1 MGKGQLAR
9 KAVSV
14 LTAFT
19 LALPLLGQGVV
30 AYAEEGATA
39 SEVSANG
46 VDGTTAIT
54 GDAASEDAADAQA
67 GAESAGQPR
76 PVVIDDSASEDAA
89 ESTPEESSDSSDS
102 QVAPSNDSVPVPG
115 ADAPES
121 PTTANTHIDASVEDF
136 ASEEELDEAYSKLMM
151 RSARDYSYATF
162 ADVLVYADQY
172 VGLPYVWGGKDLY
185 RDGGFDCSGF
195 VNWVYNHVCGLNI
208 NSDYT
213 SASSLYYN
221 YCTPV
226 SEKDARPGDIVFWKG
241 TYSSINYISHVGIY
255 CGNGVAIDAGDPIGY
270 DKVTDIK
277 NMNGKTAERVYG
289 RLVTLSNTSIRL
301 DSSIVKARVS
311 DRVYTG
317 SEQKPKP
324 TVVAAGSV
332 LKEGADYT
340 LSYSNNVKVGTASV
354 TIRGKGN
361 YSGSVT
367 KTFKIYKDTFK
378 AGTYMAT
385 SALKSNLV
393 MDVVDGSTSAG
404 AGIQLYSSNGTDAQ
418 RYNIQKTSD
427 GYYTIQNV
435 KSDLYLTLYTT
446 WADLRSGQ
454 KVTQRSYT
462 GGVSQKWCLEQN
474 SDGTYTVVSAMD
486 SSMALDVTDG
496 KARNGALIQAWDSN
510 GTAAQHWK
518 FSAAKTARQRLDAL
532 AASSKGTVAAGTY
545 EVRSAVRSS
554 AVFDAANGYTS
565 NGTAVQVYAS
575 NGTDAQRWK
584 VEVGSDGYLTIKN
597 AKSGLALDV
606 TDGEAYSGAKLQLWQ
621 PNGTRAQKWVAVADG
636 KGVKLVSA
644 LDEGLVVD
652 LPSGSAKNGN
662 QLQLYS
668 ANGTAAQRWTFD
680 SVTKSGS
687 AKTVSY
693 SYSLSYIASL
703 NQVPTST
710 LDPKSVSTSSN
721 EYYQFMDCR
730 GYTGQVSA
738 SQMNKIID
746 NTEKGRKGVFHGQ
759 GQAIIDAAKAA
770 NINEMYLMAHMMI
783 ETGWGTSAQA
793 SGKYFGKGNVT
804 ITESGKTY
812 TKSCPVGTYYNF
824 IGWGAYDSNPNAAYD
839 YARYYGW
846 NSVDAA
852 LKGAAEK
859 LAKFYLYNGQETVYE
874 MRWNPD
880 AASLGKQHQYCTS
893 TNWAESIGI
902 TIGYNYKLIGVTPKV
917 SFLAPKYL

>member
-1 MGKGQLAR
+1 MGKWQFTK

-19 LALPLLGQGVV
+19 LALPLFGQGLV
-30 AYAEEGATA
+30 AYADENGTENAGGSA
-39 SEVSANG
+39 SASREVAKDQREV
-46 VDGTTAIT
+46 VDSDSQAK
-54 GDAASEDAADAQA
+54 SAADTESQSESGTVDEAA
-67 GAESAGQPR
+67 PAKGAESTAGSTSE
-76 PVVIDDSASEDAA
+76 SAEA
-89 ESTPEESSDSSDS
+89 PSSDS
-102 QVAPSNDSVPVPG
+102 APVPG
-115 ADAPES
+115 ADAPQS
-121 PTTANTHIDASVEDF
+121 PTNAETHIEASVEDF

-151 RSARDYSYATF
+151 RSARDYSSATF

-195 VNWVYNHVCGLNI
+195 VNWVYNHVCGMNI

-213 SASSLYYN
+213 NAASLYEK
-221 YCTPV
+221 YCSRV

-241 TYSSINYISHVGIY
+241 TYGNLDYISHVGIY

-270 DKVTDIK
+270 DRVTDIK

-289 RLVTLSNTSIRL
+289 RLVSLSDTSIRL
-301 DSSIVKARVS
+301 DSAIVKARVS
-311 DRVYTG
+311 DRAYTG
-317 SEQKPKP
+317 SAQEPKP

-332 LKEGADYT
+332 LKEGTDYT
-340 LSYSNNVKVGTASV
+340 LSYSNNVNVGTASV
-354 TIRGKGN
+354 TIKGKGN
-361 YSGSVT
+361 YRGSVT
-367 KTFKIYKDTFK
+367 KNFKIYKDTFK
-378 AGTYMAT
+378 AGTYLAS
-385 SALKSNLV
+385 SALRSNFV
-393 MDVVDGSTSAG
+393 MDVADGSTGAG

-418 RYNIQKTSD
+418 RFKIQKTSD
-427 GYYTIQNV
+427 GYYTIQNS

-446 WADLRSGQ
+446 WADLKNGQ
-454 KVTQRSYT
+454 QVTQRSYT
-462 GGVSQKWCLEQN
+462 GGMSQKWCMEQN

-486 SSMALDVTDG
+486 SSMAIDVANG
-496 KARNGALIQAWDSN
+496 KAFNCAVVQVWESN
-510 GTAAQHWK
+510 GTAAQRWS
-518 FSAAKTARQRLDAL
+518 FSSAKTARQRLDAL

-554 AVFDAANGYTS
+554 AVFDAAGGGTS
-565 NGTAVQVYAS
+565 NGTAVQSYAS
-575 NGTDAQRWK
+575 NGTDAQRWT
-584 VEVGSDGYLTIKN
+584 VEVGSDGYLTIKS

-606 TDGEAYSGAKLQLWQ
+606 TDGKAYSGARLQLWQ
-621 PNGTRAQKWVAVADG
+621 ANGTRAQKWVAVRDG
-636 KGVKLVSA
+636 NGVKLVSA
-644 LDEGLVVD
+644 LDEDLVVD
-652 LPSGSAKNGN
+652 LPSASARNGN
-662 QLQLYS
+662 VLQLYS

-680 SVTKSGS
+680 AVAKGGA

-693 SYSLSYIASL
+693 PYSLSYIANL
-703 NQVPTST
+703 NQVSANT
-710 LDPKSVSTSSN
+710 LDPKAVSTSSN
-721 EYYQFMDCR
+721 AYYQFMDCR

-738 SQMNKIID
+738 SQMNRIID
-746 NTEKGRKGVFHGQ
+746 NTEKGRKGVFHGR

-793 SGKYFGKGNVT
+793 NGKYFAKGNAT
-804 ITESGKTY
+804 IKSDGKTY
-812 TKSCPVGTYYNF
+812 TKNCPAGTYYNF
-824 IGWGAYDSNPNAAYD
+824 IGWGAYDSNPNTAYD

-880 AASLGKQHQYCTS
+880 AASLGKTHQYCTS

-902 TIGYNYKLIGVTPKV
+902 TIGYNYRLIGVTPKV
-917 SFLAPKYL
+917 SFVVPKYL

>member
-1 MGKGQLAR
+1 MGKWQFTK

-19 LALPLLGQGVV
+19 LALPLFGQGLV
-30 AYAEEGATA
+30 AYADENGTENAGGSA
-39 SEVSANG
+39 SASREVAKDQREV
-46 VDGTTAIT
+46 VDSDSQAK
-54 GDAASEDAADAQA
+54 SAADTESQSESGTVDEAA
-67 GAESAGQPR
+67 PAKGAESTAGSTSE
-76 PVVIDDSASEDAA
+76 SAEA
-89 ESTPEESSDSSDS
+89 PSSDS
-102 QVAPSNDSVPVPG
+102 APVPG
-115 ADAPES
+115 ADAPQS
-121 PTTANTHIDASVEDF
+121 PTNAETHIEASVEDF

-151 RSARDYSYATF
+151 RSARDYSSATF

-195 VNWVYNHVCGLNI
+195 VNWVYNHVCGMNI

-213 SASSLYYN
+213 NAASLYEK
-221 YCTPV
+221 YCSRV

-241 TYSSINYISHVGIY
+241 TYGNLDYISHVGIY

-270 DKVTDIK
+270 DRVTDIK

-289 RLVTLSNTSIRL
+289 RLVSLSDTSIRL
-301 DSSIVKARVS
+301 DSAIVKARVS
-311 DRVYTG
+311 DRAYTG
-317 SEQKPKP
+317 SAQEPKP

-332 LKEGADYT
+332 LKEGTDYT
-340 LSYSNNVKVGTASV
+340 LSYSNNVNVGTASV
-354 TIRGKGN
+354 TIKGKGN
-361 YSGSVT
+361 YRGSVT
-367 KTFKIYKDTFK
+367 KNFKIYKDTFK
-378 AGTYMAT
+378 AGTYLAS
-385 SALKSNLV
+385 SALRSNFV
-393 MDVVDGSTSAG
+393 MDVADGSTGAG

-418 RYNIQKTSD
+418 RFKIQKTSD
-427 GYYTIQNV
+427 GYYTIQNS

-446 WADLRSGQ
+446 WADLKNGQ
-454 KVTQRSYT
+454 QVTQRSYT
-462 GGVSQKWCLEQN
+462 GGMSQKWCMEQN

-486 SSMALDVTDG
+486 SSMAIDVANG
-496 KARNGALIQAWDSN
+496 KAFNCAVVQVWESN
-510 GTAAQHWK
+510 GTAAQRWS
-518 FSAAKTARQRLDAL
+518 FSSAKTARQRLDAL

-554 AVFDAANGYTS
+554 AVFDAANGGTS
-565 NGTAVQVYAS
+565 NGTAVQVYGS
-575 NGTDAQRWK
+575 NGTDAQRWT
-584 VEVGSDGYLTIKN
+584 VEVGSDGYLTIKS

-606 TDGEAYSGAKLQLWQ
+606 TDGKAYSGARLQLWQ
-621 PNGTRAQKWVAVADG
+621 ANGTRAQKWVAVRDG
-636 KGVKLVSA
+636 NGVKLVSA
-644 LDEGLVVD
+644 LDEDLVVD
-652 LPSGSAKNGN
+652 LPSASARNGN
-662 QLQLYS
+662 VLQLYS

-680 SVTKSGS
+680 AVAKGGA

-693 SYSLSYIASL
+693 PYSLSYIANL
-703 NQVPTST
+703 NQVSANT
-710 LDPKSVSTSSN
+710 LDPKAVSTSSN
-721 EYYQFMDCR
+721 AYYQFMDCR

-738 SQMNKIID
+738 SQMNRIID
-746 NTEKGRKGVFHGQ
+746 NTEKGRKGVFHGR

-793 SGKYFGKGNVT
+793 NGKYFAKGNAT
-804 ITESGKTY
+804 IKSDGKTY
-812 TKSCPVGTYYNF
+812 TKNCPAGTYYNF
-824 IGWGAYDSNPNAAYD
+824 IGWGAYDSNPNTAYD

-880 AASLGKQHQYCTS
+880 AASLGKTHQYCTS

-902 TIGYNYKLIGVTPKV
+902 TIGYNYRLIGVTPKV
-917 SFLAPKYL
+917 SFVVPKYL

>member
-1 MGKGQLAR
+1 
-9 KAVSV
+9 
-14 LTAFT
+14 
-19 LALPLLGQGVV
+19 
-30 AYAEEGATA
+30 
-39 SEVSANG
+39 
-46 VDGTTAIT
+46 
-54 GDAASEDAADAQA
+54 
-67 GAESAGQPR
+67 
-76 PVVIDDSASEDAA
+76 
-89 ESTPEESSDSSDS
+89 
-102 QVAPSNDSVPVPG
+102 
-115 ADAPES
+115 
-121 PTTANTHIDASVEDF
+121 
-136 ASEEELDEAYSKLMM
+136 MM
-151 RSARDYSYATF
+151 RSARDYSSATF

-195 VNWVYNHVCGLNI
+195 VNWVYNHVCGMNI

-213 SASSLYYN
+213 SAASLYNN
-221 YCTPV
+221 YCTRI

-241 TYSSINYISHVGIY
+241 TYGNLDYISHVGIY

-270 DKVTDIK
+270 DRVTDIK

-289 RLVTLSNTSIRL
+289 RLVSLSDTSIRL
-301 DSSIVKARVS
+301 DSAIVKARVS
-311 DRVYTG
+311 DRAYTG
-317 SEQKPKP
+317 SAQQPKP

-332 LKEGADYT
+332 LKEGTDYT
-340 LSYSNNVKVGTASV
+340 LSYSNNVNIGTASV
-354 TIRGKGN
+354 TIKGKGN
-361 YSGSVT
+361 YRGSVT
-367 KTFKIYKDTFK
+367 KNFKIYKDTFK
-378 AGTYMAT
+378 AGTYMAS
-385 SALKSNLV
+385 SALKKNFV
-393 MDVVDGSTSAG
+393 MDVADGSTGAG
-404 AGIQLYSSNGTDAQ
+404 AAIQLYGSNGTDAQ
-418 RYNIQKTSD
+418 RFKIQKTSD
-427 GYYTIQNV
+427 GYYTIQNS

-446 WADLRSGQ
+446 WADLKNGQ
-454 KVTQRSYT
+454 QVTQRSYT
-462 GGVSQKWCLEQN
+462 GGMSQKWCMEQN
-474 SDGTYTVVSAMD
+474 NDGTYTVVSAMD
-486 SSMALDVTDG
+486 SCMALDVANG
-496 KARNGALIQAWDSN
+496 KAFNCAIVQVWETN
-510 GTAAQHWK
+510 GTAAQRWS
-518 FSAAKTARQRLDAL
+518 FSSAKTVRQRLDAL

-565 NGTAVQVYAS
+565 NGTAVQVYGS
-575 NGTDAQRWK
+575 NGTDAQRWT

-606 TDGEAYSGAKLQLWQ
+606 TDGKAHSGAKLQLWQ

-652 LPSGSAKNGN
+652 LPGGSAKNGN
-662 QLQLYS
+662 VLQLYS

-721 EYYQFMDCR
+721 AYYQFMDCR

-917 SFLAPKYL
+917 SFLVPKYL

>member
-1 MGKGQLAR
+1 MGKWQFTK

-19 LALPLLGQGVV
+19 LALPLFGQGLV
-30 AYAEEGATA
+30 AYADENGTENAGGSA
-39 SEVSANG
+39 SASREVAKDQREV
-46 VDGTTAIT
+46 VDSDSQAK
-54 GDAASEDAADAQA
+54 SAADTESQSESGTVDEAA
-67 GAESAGQPR
+67 PAKGAESTAGSTSE
-76 PVVIDDSASEDAA
+76 SAEA
-89 ESTPEESSDSSDS
+89 PSSDS
-102 QVAPSNDSVPVPG
+102 APVPG
-115 ADAPES
+115 ADAPQS
-121 PTTANTHIDASVEDF
+121 PTNAETHIEASVEDF

-151 RSARDYSYATF
+151 RSARDYSSATF

-195 VNWVYNHVCGLNI
+195 VNWVYNHVCGMNI

-213 SASSLYYN
+213 NAASLYEK
-221 YCTPV
+221 YCSRV

-241 TYSSINYISHVGIY
+241 TYGNLDYISHVGIY

-270 DKVTDIK
+270 DRVTDIK

-289 RLVTLSNTSIRL
+289 RLVSLSDTSIRL
-301 DSSIVKARVS
+301 DSAIVKARVS
-311 DRVYTG
+311 DRAYTG
-317 SEQKPKP
+317 SAQEPKP

-332 LKEGADYT
+332 LKEGTDYT
-340 LSYSNNVKVGTASV
+340 LSYSNNVNVGTASV
-354 TIRGKGN
+354 TIKGKGN
-361 YSGSVT
+361 YRGSVT
-367 KTFKIYKDTFK
+367 KNFKIYKDTFK
-378 AGTYMAT
+378 AGTYMAS
-385 SALKSNLV
+385 SALRSNFV
-393 MDVVDGSTSAG
+393 MDVADGSTGAG

-418 RYNIQKTSD
+418 RFKIQKTSD
-427 GYYTIQNV
+427 GYYTIQNS

-446 WADLRSGQ
+446 WADLKNGQ
-454 KVTQRSYT
+454 QVTQRSYT
-462 GGVSQKWCLEQN
+462 GGMSQKWCMEQN

-486 SSMALDVTDG
+486 SSMAIDVANG
-496 KARNGALIQAWDSN
+496 KAFNCAVVQVWESN
-510 GTAAQHWK
+510 GTAAQRWS
-518 FSAAKTARQRLDAL
+518 FSSAKTARQRLDAL

-554 AVFDAANGYTS
+554 AVFDAAGGGTS
-565 NGTAVQVYAS
+565 NGTAVQSYAS
-575 NGTDAQRWK
+575 NGTDAQRWT
-584 VEVGSDGYLTIKN
+584 VEVGSDGYLTIKS

-606 TDGEAYSGAKLQLWQ
+606 TDGKAYSGARLQLWQ
-621 PNGTRAQKWVAVADG
+621 ANGTRAQKWVAVRDG
-636 KGVKLVSA
+636 NGVKLVSA
-644 LDEGLVVD
+644 LDEDLVVD
-652 LPSGSAKNGN
+652 LPSASARNGN
-662 QLQLYS
+662 VLQLYS

-680 SVTKSGS
+680 AVAKGGA

-693 SYSLSYIASL
+693 PYSLSYIANL
-703 NQVPTST
+703 NQVSANT
-710 LDPKSVSTSSN
+710 LDPKAVSTSSN
-721 EYYQFMDCR
+721 AYYQFMDCR

-738 SQMNKIID
+738 SQMNRIID
-746 NTEKGRKGVFHGQ
+746 NTEKGRKGVFHGR

-793 SGKYFGKGNVT
+793 NGKYFAKGNAT
-804 ITESGKTY
+804 IKSDGKTY
-812 TKSCPVGTYYNF
+812 TKNCPAGTYYNF
-824 IGWGAYDSNPNAAYD
+824 IGWGAYDSNPNTAYD

-880 AASLGKQHQYCTS
+880 AASLGKTHQYCTS

-902 TIGYNYKLIGVTPKV
+902 TIGYNYRLIGVTPKV
-917 SFLAPKYL
+917 SFVVPKYL

>member
-46 VDGTTAIT
+46 VDGTIAIT

-76 PVVIDDSASEDAA
+76 AVVIDDSASEDAA

-121 PTTANTHIDASVEDF
+121 PTTADTHIDASVEDF

-151 RSARDYSYATF
+151 RSARDYSSATF

-213 SASSLYYN
+213 SAASLYYDH
-221 YCTPV
+221 CTPI

-332 LKEGADYT
+332 LKEGTDYT

-496 KARNGALIQAWDSN
+496 KARNGALIQTWDSN

-545 EVRSAVRSS
+545 EVRSAVKSS

-575 NGTDAQRWK
+575 NGTDAQRWN

-662 QLQLYS
+662 QLQLYAS
-668 ANGTAAQRWTFD
+668 NGTAAQRWAFD

-703 NQVPTST
+703 NQVSTSI

-721 EYYQFMDCR
+721 AYYQFMDCR

-738 SQMNKIID
+738 SQMNNIID

-812 TKSCPVGTYYNF
+812 TKSCPAGTYYNF
-824 IGWGAYDSNPNAAYD
+824 IGWGAYDSNPNAAYY

-917 SFLAPKYL
+917 SFLVPKYL

>member
-1 MGKGQLAR
+1 MGKWQFTK

-19 LALPLLGQGVV
+19 LALPLFGQGLV
-30 AYAEEGATA
+30 AYADENSADNVGGSA
-39 SEVSANG
+39 SASHEAAKDQREV
-46 VDGTTAIT
+46 VDSDSQAK
-54 GDAASEDAADAQA
+54 SAADTESQSESGAADEAAPAKGSESTA
-67 GAESAGQPR
+67 GSTSESAEAP
-76 PVVIDDSASEDAA
+76 
-89 ESTPEESSDSSDS
+89 SSDS
-102 QVAPSNDSVPVPG
+102 APVPG
-115 ADAPES
+115 ADAPQS
-121 PTTANTHIDASVEDF
+121 PTNAETHIEASVEDF

-151 RSARDYSYATF
+151 RSARDYSSATF

-195 VNWVYNHVCGLNI
+195 VNWVYNHVCDMNI

-213 SASSLYYN
+213 SAASLYYN
-221 YCTPV
+221 YCTPI

-241 TYSSINYISHVGIY
+241 TYGSLGYISHVGIY

-270 DKVTDIK
+270 DRVTDIK

-289 RLVTLSNTSIRL
+289 RLVSLSDTSIRL
-301 DSSIVKARVS
+301 DSAIVKARVS
-311 DRVYTG
+311 DRAYTG
-317 SEQKPKP
+317 SAQEPKP
-324 TVVAAGSV
+324 TVVAASSV
-332 LKEGADYT
+332 LKEGTDYT
-340 LSYSNNVKVGTASV
+340 LSYSNNVNVGTASV
-354 TIRGKGN
+354 TIKGKGN
-361 YSGSVT
+361 YRGSVT
-367 KTFKIYKDTFK
+367 KNFKIYKDTFK
-378 AGTYMAT
+378 AGTYMAS
-385 SALKSNLV
+385 SALKKNFV
-393 MDVVDGSTSAG
+393 MDVADGSTGAG
-404 AGIQLYSSNGTDAQ
+404 AAIQLYGSNGTDAQ
-418 RYNIQKTSD
+418 RFKIQKTSD
-427 GYYTIQNV
+427 GYYTIQNS

-446 WADLRSGQ
+446 WADLKNGQ
-454 KVTQRSYT
+454 QVTQRSYT
-462 GGVSQKWCLEQN
+462 GGMSQKWCMEQN
-474 SDGTYTVVSAMD
+474 NDGTYTVVSAMD
-486 SSMALDVTDG
+486 SCMALDVANG
-496 KARNGALIQAWDSN
+496 KAFNCAIVQVWETN
-510 GTAAQHWK
+510 GTAAQRWS
-518 FSAAKTARQRLDAL
+518 FSSAKTARQRLDAL
-532 AASSKGTVAAGTY
+532 AASSKGAVAAGTY

-565 NGTAVQVYAS
+565 NGTAVQVYGS
-575 NGTDAQRWK
+575 NGTDAQRWT

-606 TDGEAYSGAKLQLWQ
+606 TDGKAYSGAKLQLWQ

-662 QLQLYS
+662 VLQLYS
-668 ANGTAAQRWTFD
+668 ANGTVAQRWTFD

-721 EYYQFMDCR
+721 AYYQFMDCR

>member
-1 MGKGQLAR
+1 MGKWQFTK

-19 LALPLLGQGVV
+19 LALPLFGQGLV
-30 AYAEEGATA
+30 AYADENSAENVGGSA
-39 SEVSANG
+39 SASQEVAKDQREV
-46 VDGTTAIT
+46 VDSDSQAK
-54 GDAASEDAADAQA
+54 SAADTESQSESGAA
-67 GAESAGQPR
+67 DEAAPAKGAESPAGSTSE
-76 PVVIDDSASEDAA
+76 SAEAL
-89 ESTPEESSDSSDS
+89 SSDS
-102 QVAPSNDSVPVPG
+102 APVPG
-115 ADAPES
+115 ADAPQS
-121 PTTANTHIDASVEDF
+121 PTNAETHIEASVEDF

-151 RSARDYSYATF
+151 RSARDYSSATF

-195 VNWVYNHVCGLNI
+195 VNWVYNHVCGMNI

-213 SASSLYYN
+213 SAASLYYN
-221 YCTPV
+221 YCTPI

-241 TYSSINYISHVGIY
+241 TYGNLDYISHVGIY

-270 DKVTDIK
+270 DRVTDIK

-289 RLVTLSNTSIRL
+289 RLVSLSDTSIRL
-301 DSSIVKARVS
+301 DSVIVKARVS
-311 DRVYTG
+311 DRAYTG
-317 SEQKPKP
+317 SAQEPKP

-332 LKEGADYT
+332 LKEGTDYT
-340 LSYSNNVKVGTASV
+340 LSYSNNVNVGTASV
-354 TIRGKGN
+354 TIKGKGN
-361 YSGSVT
+361 YRGSVT
-367 KTFKIYKDTFK
+367 KNFKIYKDTFK
-378 AGTYMAT
+378 AGTYMAS
-385 SALKSNLV
+385 SALKSNFV
-393 MDVVDGSTSAG
+393 MDVADGSTGAG

-418 RYNIQKTSD
+418 RFKIQKTGD
-427 GYYTIQNV
+427 GYYTIQNS

-446 WADLRSGQ
+446 WADLKNGQ
-454 KVTQRSYT
+454 QVTQRSYT
-462 GGVSQKWCLEQN
+462 GGMSQKWCMEQN
-474 SDGTYTVVSAMD
+474 NDGTYTVVSAMD
-486 SSMALDVTDG
+486 SCMALDVANG
-496 KARNGALIQAWDSN
+496 KAFNCAIVQVWETN
-510 GTAAQHWK
+510 GTAAQRWS
-518 FSAAKTARQRLDAL
+518 FSSAKTARQRLDAL
-532 AASSKGTVAAGTY
+532 AASSKGAVAAGTY

-606 TDGEAYSGAKLQLWQ
+606 TDGKAYSGAKLQLWQ

-693 SYSLSYIASL
+693 SYSLPYIASL
-703 NQVPTST
+703 NQVSTST

-721 EYYQFMDCR
+721 AYYQFMDCR

-804 ITESGKTY
+804 ITESSKTY
-812 TKSCPVGTYYNF
+812 TKSCPAGTYYNF

-917 SFLAPKYL
+917 SFLVPKYL

>member
-1 MGKGQLAR
+1 MRKGQLAR

-54 GDAASEDAADAQA
+54 GDAALEDAADAQA

-76 PVVIDDSASEDAA
+76 AVVIDDSASEDAA

-102 QVAPSNDSVPVPG
+102 QVALSNDSVPVPG

-121 PTTANTHIDASVEDF
+121 PTTADTHIDASVEDF

-151 RSARDYSYATF
+151 RSARDYSSATF

-213 SASSLYYN
+213 SASSLYYDH
-221 YCTPV
+221 CTPI
-226 SEKDARPGDIVFWKG
+226 SESDARPGDIVFWKG

-289 RLVTLSNTSIRL
+289 RLVTLSNTSIKL

-332 LKEGADYT
+332 LKEGTDYT

-361 YSGSVT
+361 YSESVT

-435 KSDLYLTLYTT
+435 KSDLYLTLYAT

-454 KVTQRSYT
+454 KVTQRGYT
-462 GGVSQKWCLEQN
+462 GGMSQKWCLEQN

-510 GTAAQHWK
+510 GTAAQHWR
-518 FSAAKTARQRLDAL
+518 FSSAKTARQRLDAL

-575 NGTDAQRWK
+575 NGTDAQRWN

-668 ANGTAAQRWTFD
+668 ANGTAAQRWAFD

-703 NQVPTST
+703 NQVSTST
-710 LDPKSVSTSSN
+710 LDPKAVSTSSN
-721 EYYQFMDCR
+721 AYYQFMDCR

-746 NTEKGRKGVFHGQ
+746 NTEKGRQGVFHGR

-812 TKSCPVGTYYNF
+812 TKNCPAGTYYNF

-846 NSVDAA
+846 SNVDAA

-917 SFLAPKYL
+917 SFLVPKYL

>member
-1 MGKGQLAR
+1 MGKWQFAK

-19 LALPLLGQGVV
+19 LALPLFGQGLV
-30 AYAEEGATA
+30 AYADENGAENAGGSA
-39 SEVSANG
+39 SASQEVAKDQREV
-46 VDGTTAIT
+46 VDSDSQAK
-54 GDAASEDAADAQA
+54 SAADTESQSESGAA
-67 GAESAGQPR
+67 DEAAPAKGAESTA
-76 PVVIDDSASEDAA
+76 DSTSESA
-89 ESTPEESSDSSDS
+89 EAPSSDS
-102 QVAPSNDSVPVPG
+102 APVPG
-115 ADAPES
+115 ADAPQS
-121 PTTANTHIDASVEDF
+121 PTNAETHIEASVEDF

-151 RSARDYSYATF
+151 RSARDYSSATF

-195 VNWVYNHVCGLNI
+195 VNWVYNHVCGMNI

-213 SASSLYYN
+213 SAASLYYN
-221 YCTPV
+221 YCTPI

-241 TYSSINYISHVGIY
+241 TYGSLGYISHVGIY
-255 CGNGVAIDAGDPIGY
+255 CGNGVTIDAGDPIGY
-270 DKVTDIK
+270 DRVTDIK

-289 RLVTLSNTSIRL
+289 RLVSLSDTSIRL
-301 DSSIVKARVS
+301 DSAIVKARVS
-311 DRVYTG
+311 DRAYTG
-317 SEQKPKP
+317 SAQEPKP

-332 LKEGADYT
+332 LKEGTDYT
-340 LSYSNNVKVGTASV
+340 LSYSNNVNVGTASV
-354 TIRGKGN
+354 TIKGKGN
-361 YSGSVT
+361 YRGSVT
-367 KTFKIYKDTFK
+367 KNFKIYKETFK
-378 AGTYMAT
+378 AGTYMVS
-385 SALKSNLV
+385 SALKNNFV
-393 MDVVDGSTSAG
+393 MDVADGSTGAG
-404 AGIQLYSSNGTDAQ
+404 SGIQLYSSNGTDAQ
-418 RYNIQKTSD
+418 RFKIQKTSD
-427 GYYTIQNV
+427 GYYTIQNS

-446 WADLRSGQ
+446 WADLKNGQ
-454 KVTQRSYT
+454 QVTQRSYT
-462 GGVSQKWCLEQN
+462 GGMSQKWCMEQN

-486 SSMALDVTDG
+486 SSMAIDVANG
-496 KARNGALIQAWDSN
+496 NAFNGAVVQAWESN
-510 GTAAQHWK
+510 GSAAQRWS
-518 FSAAKTARQRLDAL
+518 FSSAKTARQRLDAL

-554 AVFDAANGYTS
+554 AVLDAVNGGTS
-565 NGTAVQVYAS
+565 NGTAVQVYGS
-575 NGTDAQRWK
+575 NGTDAQRWT
-584 VEVGSDGYLTIKN
+584 VEVGSDGYLTIKS
-597 AKSGLALDV
+597 AKSGLVLDV
-606 TDGEAYSGAKLQLWQ
+606 AGGNAYSGAKLQLYAA
-621 PNGTRAQKWVAVADG
+621 NGTRAQKWVAVSDG

-652 LPSGSAKNGN
+652 LPSGSARNGN
-662 QLQLYS
+662 VLQLYS

-680 SVTKSGS
+680 VVMKGGA

-693 SYSLSYIASL
+693 PYSLSHIANL
-703 NQVPTST
+703 NQVSANT

-721 EYYQFMDCR
+721 AYYQFMDCR
-730 GYTGQVSA
+730 GYTGQISA
-738 SQMNKIID
+738 SQMNRIID
-746 NTEKGRKGVFHGQ
+746 NTEKGRKGVFHGR

-793 SGKYFGKGNVT
+793 NGKYFAKGNAT
-804 ITESGKTY
+804 IKSDGKTY
-812 TKSCPVGTYYNF
+812 TKNCPAGTYYNF
-824 IGWGAYDSNPNAAYD
+824 IGWGAYDSNPNTAYD

-880 AASLGKQHQYCTS
+880 AASLGKTHQYCTS

-902 TIGYNYKLIGVTPKV
+902 TIGYNYRLIGVTPKA
-917 SFLAPKYL
+917 SFIVPKYL

>member
-14 LTAFT
+14 LAAFT

-121 PTTANTHIDASVEDF
+121 PTTADTHIDASVEDF

-151 RSARDYSYATF
+151 RSARDYSSATF

-226 SEKDARPGDIVFWKG
+226 NEKDARPGDIVFWKG

-332 LKEGADYT
+332 LKEGTDYT

-545 EVRSAVRSS
+545 EVRSAVKSS

-575 NGTDAQRWK
+575 NGTDAQRWN

-668 ANGTAAQRWTFD
+668 ANGTAAQRWAFD

-703 NQVPTST
+703 NQVSTST
-710 LDPKSVSTSSN
+710 LDPKAVSTSSN
-721 EYYQFMDCR
+721 AYYQFMDCR

-746 NTEKGRKGVFHGQ
+746 NTEKGRQGVFHGR

-804 ITESGKTY
+804 IAESGKTY
-812 TKSCPVGTYYNF
+812 TKNCPAGTYYNF

-846 NSVDAA
+846 SSVDAA

-880 AASLGKQHQYCTS
+880 AASLGKQHQYCSS

-917 SFLAPKYL
+917 SFLVPKYL

>member
-46 VDGTTAIT
+46 VDGTMAIT
-54 GDAASEDAADAQA
+54 GDAASEDADDAQA

-76 PVVIDDSASEDAA
+76 AVVIDDSASEDAA

-121 PTTANTHIDASVEDF
+121 PTTADTHIDASVEDF

-151 RSARDYSYATF
+151 RSARDYSSATF

-213 SASSLYYN
+213 SAASLYYDH
-221 YCTPV
+221 CTPI

-332 LKEGADYT
+332 LKEGTDYT

-418 RYNIQKTSD
+418 RHNIQKTSD

-496 KARNGALIQAWDSN
+496 KARNGALIQTWDSN

-545 EVRSAVRSS
+545 EVRSAVKSS

-575 NGTDAQRWK
+575 NGTDAQRWN

-668 ANGTAAQRWTFD
+668 ANGTAAQRWAFD

-703 NQVPTST
+703 NQVSTST
-710 LDPKSVSTSSN
+710 LDSKSVSTSSN
-721 EYYQFMDCR
+721 AYYQFMDCR

-738 SQMNKIID
+738 SQMNNIID

-812 TKSCPVGTYYNF
+812 TKSCPAGTYYNF
-824 IGWGAYDSNPNAAYD
+824 IGWGAYDSNPNAAYY

-917 SFLAPKYL
+917 SFLVPKYL

>member
-1 MGKGQLAR
+1 MGKWQFTK

-19 LALPLLGQGVV
+19 LALPLFGQGLV
-30 AYAEEGATA
+30 AYADENSADNVGGSA
-39 SEVSANG
+39 SASHEAAKDQREV
-46 VDGTTAIT
+46 VDSDSQAK
-54 GDAASEDAADAQA
+54 SAADTESQSESGAADEAAPAKGSESTA
-67 GAESAGQPR
+67 GSTSESAEAP
-76 PVVIDDSASEDAA
+76 
-89 ESTPEESSDSSDS
+89 SSDS
-102 QVAPSNDSVPVPG
+102 APVPG
-115 ADAPES
+115 ADAPQS
-121 PTTANTHIDASVEDF
+121 PTNAETHIEASVEDF

-151 RSARDYSYATF
+151 RSARDYSSATF

-195 VNWVYNHVCGLNI
+195 VNWVYNHVCGMNI

-213 SASSLYYN
+213 SAASLYYN
-221 YCTPV
+221 YCTPI

-241 TYSSINYISHVGIY
+241 TYGSLGYISHVGIY

-270 DKVTDIK
+270 DRVTDIK

-289 RLVTLSNTSIRL
+289 RLVSLSDTSIRL
-301 DSSIVKARVS
+301 DSAIVKARVS
-311 DRVYTG
+311 DRAYTG
-317 SEQKPKP
+317 SAQEPKP
-324 TVVAAGSV
+324 TVVAASSV
-332 LKEGADYT
+332 LKEGTDYT
-340 LSYSNNVKVGTASV
+340 LSYSNNVNVGTASV
-354 TIRGKGN
+354 TIKGKGN
-361 YSGSVT
+361 YRGSVT
-367 KTFKIYKDTFK
+367 KNFKIYKDTFK
-378 AGTYMAT
+378 AGTYMAS
-385 SALKSNLV
+385 SALKKNFV
-393 MDVVDGSTSAG
+393 MDVADGSTGAG
-404 AGIQLYSSNGTDAQ
+404 AAIQLYGSNGTDAQ
-418 RYNIQKTSD
+418 RFKIQKTSD
-427 GYYTIQNV
+427 GYYTIQNS

-446 WADLRSGQ
+446 WADLKNGQ
-454 KVTQRSYT
+454 QVTQRSYT
-462 GGVSQKWCLEQN
+462 GGMSQKWCMEQN
-474 SDGTYTVVSAMD
+474 NDGTYTVVSAMD
-486 SSMALDVTDG
+486 SCMALDVANG
-496 KARNGALIQAWDSN
+496 KAFNCAIVQVWETN
-510 GTAAQHWK
+510 GTAAQRWS
-518 FSAAKTARQRLDAL
+518 FSSAKTARQRLDAL
-532 AASSKGTVAAGTY
+532 AASSKGAVAAGTY

-565 NGTAVQVYAS
+565 NGTAVQVYGS
-575 NGTDAQRWK
+575 NGTDAQRWT

-606 TDGEAYSGAKLQLWQ
+606 TDGKAYSGAKLQLWQ

-662 QLQLYS
+662 VLQLYS

-721 EYYQFMDCR
+721 AYYQFMDCR

>member
-1 MGKGQLAR
+1 MRKWQFTK

-19 LALPLLGQGVV
+19 LALPLFGQGLV
-30 AYAEEGATA
+30 AYADENRAENAG
-39 SEVSANG
+39 G
-46 VDGTTAIT
+46 
-54 GDAASEDAADAQA
+54 AASASQEAAKDQREVVDSDSQAKSAADAESQSESGA
-67 GAESAGQPR
+67 ADEAAPANGAESTA
-76 PVVIDDSASEDAA
+76 DSTSESA
-89 ESTPEESSDSSDS
+89 EAPSSDS
-102 QVAPSNDSVPVPG
+102 APVPG
-115 ADAPES
+115 ADAPQS
-121 PTTANTHIDASVEDF
+121 PTNAETHIEASVEDF

-151 RSARDYSYATF
+151 RSARDYSSATF

-195 VNWVYNHVCGLNI
+195 VNWVYNHVCGMNI

-213 SASSLYYN
+213 SAASLYYN
-221 YCTPV
+221 YCTPI

-241 TYSSINYISHVGIY
+241 TYGSLDYISHVGIY
-255 CGNGVAIDAGDPIGY
+255 CGNGVTIDAGDPIGY
-270 DKVTDIK
+270 DRVTDIK

-289 RLVTLSNTSIRL
+289 RLVSLSDTSIRL
-301 DSSIVKARVS
+301 DSAIVKARVS

-317 SEQKPKP
+317 SAQKPKP

-332 LKEGADYT
+332 LKEGTDYT
-340 LSYSNNVKVGTASV
+340 LSYSNNVNVGTASV
-354 TIRGKGN
+354 TIKGKGN
-361 YSGSVT
+361 YRGSVT
-367 KTFKIYKDTFK
+367 KNFKIYKDTFK
-378 AGTYMAT
+378 AGTYMAS
-385 SALKSNLV
+385 SALKSNFV
-393 MDVVDGSTSAG
+393 MDVADGSTGAG

-418 RYNIQKTSD
+418 RFKIQKTSD
-427 GYYTIQNV
+427 GYYTIQNS

-446 WADLRSGQ
+446 WADLKNGQ
-454 KVTQRSYT
+454 QVTQRSYT
-462 GGVSQKWCLEQN
+462 GGMSQKWCMEQN
-474 SDGTYTVVSAMD
+474 SDGTYPVVSAMD
-486 SSMALDVTDG
+486 SSMAIDVANG
-496 KARNGALIQAWDSN
+496 KAFNCAVVQVWESN
-510 GTAAQHWK
+510 GTAAQRWS
-518 FSAAKTARQRLDAL
+518 FSSAKTARQRLDEL

-554 AVFDAANGYTS
+554 AVLDAANGGTS
-565 NGTAVQVYAS
+565 NGTAVQVYGS
-575 NGTDAQRWK
+575 NGTDAQRWT
-584 VEVGSDGYLTIKN
+584 VEVGSDGYLTIKS
-597 AKSGLALDV
+597 AKSGLVLDV
-606 TDGEAYSGAKLQLWQ
+606 AGGNAYSGAKLQLYAA
-621 PNGTRAQKWVAVADG
+621 NGTRAQKWVAVSDG

-652 LPSGSAKNGN
+652 LPSGSARNGN
-662 QLQLYS
+662 VLQLYS
-668 ANGTAAQRWTFD
+668 ANGSSAQRWMFD
-680 SVTKSGS
+680 AVAKGGA

-693 SYSLSYIASL
+693 PYSLSYIANL
-703 NQVPTST
+703 NQVSANT
-710 LDPKSVSTSSN
+710 LNPNAVSSN
-721 EYYQFMDCR
+721 SNAYYQFMDCR

-738 SQMNKIID
+738 SQMNRIID
-746 NTEKGRKGVFHGQ
+746 NTEKGRQGVFHGR

-793 SGKYFGKGNVT
+793 NGKYFAKGNAT
-804 ITESGKTY
+804 IKSDGKTY
-812 TKSCPVGTYYNF
+812 TKNCPAGTYYNF
-824 IGWGAYDSNPNAAYD
+824 IGWGAYDSNPNTAYD

-880 AASLGKQHQYCTS
+880 AASLGKTHQYCTS

-902 TIGYNYKLIGVTPKV
+902 TIGYNYRLIGVTPKA
-917 SFLAPKYL
+917 SFIVPKYL

>member
-1 MGKGQLAR
+1 MGKWQFAK

-19 LALPLLGQGVV
+19 LALPLFGQGLV
-30 AYAEEGATA
+30 AYADENGAENAGGSA
-39 SEVSANG
+39 SASREVAKDQREV
-46 VDGTTAIT
+46 VDSDSQAK
-54 GDAASEDAADAQA
+54 SAADTESQSESGTVDEAA
-67 GAESAGQPR
+67 PAKGVESTADSTSESAEAP
-76 PVVIDDSASEDAA
+76 
-89 ESTPEESSDSSDS
+89 SSDSS
-102 QVAPSNDSVPVPG
+102 PVPG
-115 ADAPES
+115 ADAPQS
-121 PTTANTHIDASVEDF
+121 PTNAETHIEASVEDF

-151 RSARDYSYATF
+151 RSARDYSSATF

-195 VNWVYNHVCGLNI
+195 VNWVYNHVCGMNI

-213 SASSLYYN
+213 SAASLYYN
-221 YCTPV
+221 YCTPI

-241 TYSSINYISHVGIY
+241 TYGSLGYISHVGIY

-270 DKVTDIK
+270 DRVTDIK

-289 RLVTLSNTSIRL
+289 RLVSLSDTSIRL
-301 DSSIVKARVS
+301 DSAIVKARVS
-311 DRVYTG
+311 DRAYTG
-317 SEQKPKP
+317 SAQEPKP

-332 LKEGADYT
+332 LREGTDYT
-340 LSYSNNVKVGTASV
+340 LSYSNNVNVGTASV
-354 TIRGKGN
+354 TIKGKGN
-361 YSGSVT
+361 YRGSVT
-367 KTFKIYKDTFK
+367 KNFEIYKDTFK
-378 AGTYMAT
+378 AGTYMAS
-385 SALKSNLV
+385 SALKSNFV
-393 MDVVDGSTSAG
+393 MDVADGSMGAG

-418 RYNIQKTSD
+418 RFNIQKTGD
-427 GYYTIQNV
+427 GYYTIQNS

-446 WADLRSGQ
+446 WADLKNGQ
-454 KVTQRSYT
+454 RVTQHSYT
-462 GGVSQKWCLEQN
+462 GGMSQKWCMERN

-486 SSMALDVTDG
+486 SDMALDVANG
-496 KARNGALIQAWDSN
+496 KAFNCAVVQVWDAN
-510 GTAAQHWK
+510 GTVAQRWS
-518 FSAAKTARQRLDAL
+518 FSSAKTARERLDAL

-554 AVFDAANGYTS
+554 AVFDAANGGTS
-565 NGTAVQVYAS
+565 NGTAVQVYGS
-575 NGTDAQRWK
+575 NGTDAQRWT
-584 VEVGSDGYLTIKN
+584 VEVGSDGYLTIKS

-606 TDGEAYSGAKLQLWQ
+606 TDGKAYSGARLQLWQ
-621 PNGTRAQKWVAVADG
+621 ANGTRAQKWVAVRDG

-652 LPSGSAKNGN
+652 LPSASARNGN
-662 QLQLYS
+662 ALQLYS
-668 ANGTAAQRWTFD
+668 ANGTSAQRWTFD
-680 SVTKSGS
+680 AVAKGGA

-693 SYSLSYIASL
+693 PYSLSYIANL
-703 NQVPTST
+703 NQVSANT
-710 LDPKSVSTSSN
+710 LDPKAVSTSSN
-721 EYYQFMDCR
+721 AYYQFMDCR

-738 SQMNKIID
+738 CQMNQIID
-746 NTEKGRKGVFHGQ
+746 NTEKGRKGVFHGR

-793 SGKYFGKGNVT
+793 NGKYFAKGNAT
-804 ITESGKTY
+804 IKSDGKTY
-812 TKSCPVGTYYNF
+812 TKNCPAGTYYNF
-824 IGWGAYDSNPNAAYD
+824 IGWGAYDSNPNTAYD

-880 AASLGKQHQYCTS
+880 AASLGKTHQYCTS

-902 TIGYNYKLIGVTPKV
+902 TIGYNYRLIGVTPKV
-917 SFLAPKYL
+917 SFVVPKYL

>member
-1 MGKGQLAR
+1 M
-9 KAVSV
+9 
-14 LTAFT
+14 
-19 LALPLLGQGVV
+19 
-30 AYAEEGATA
+30 
-39 SEVSANG
+39 
-46 VDGTTAIT
+46 
-54 GDAASEDAADAQA
+54 
-67 GAESAGQPR
+67 
-76 PVVIDDSASEDAA
+76 
-89 ESTPEESSDSSDS
+89 
-102 QVAPSNDSVPVPG
+102 
-115 ADAPES
+115 
-121 PTTANTHIDASVEDF
+121 
-136 ASEEELDEAYSKLMM
+136 
-151 RSARDYSYATF
+151 
-162 ADVLVYADQY
+162 
-172 VGLPYVWGGKDLY
+172 
-185 RDGGFDCSGF
+185 
-195 VNWVYNHVCGLNI
+195 NI

-213 SASSLYYN
+213 SAASLYNN
-221 YCTPV
+221 YCTRI

-241 TYSSINYISHVGIY
+241 TYGNLDYISHVGIY

-270 DKVTDIK
+270 DRVTDIK

-289 RLVTLSNTSIRL
+289 RLVSLSDTSIRL
-301 DSSIVKARVS
+301 DSAIVKARVS
-311 DRVYTG
+311 DRAYTG
-317 SEQKPKP
+317 SAQQPKP

-332 LKEGADYT
+332 LKEGTDYT
-340 LSYSNNVKVGTASV
+340 LSYSNNVNIGTASV
-354 TIRGKGN
+354 TIKGKGN
-361 YSGSVT
+361 YRGSVT
-367 KTFKIYKDTFK
+367 KNFKIYKDTFK
-378 AGTYMAT
+378 AGTYMAS
-385 SALKSNLV
+385 SALKKNFV
-393 MDVVDGSTSAG
+393 MDVADGSTGAG
-404 AGIQLYSSNGTDAQ
+404 AAIQLYGSNGTDAQ
-418 RYNIQKTSD
+418 RFKIQKTSD
-427 GYYTIQNV
+427 GYYTIQNS

-446 WADLRSGQ
+446 WADLKNGQ
-454 KVTQRSYT
+454 QVTQRSYT
-462 GGVSQKWCLEQN
+462 GGMSQKWCMEQN
-474 SDGTYTVVSAMD
+474 NDGTYTVVSAMD
-486 SSMALDVTDG
+486 SCMALDVANG
-496 KARNGALIQAWDSN
+496 KAFNCAIVQVWETN
-510 GTAAQHWK
+510 GTAAQRWS
-518 FSAAKTARQRLDAL
+518 FSSAKTARQRLDAL

-565 NGTAVQVYAS
+565 NGTAVQVYGS
-575 NGTDAQRWK
+575 NGTDAQRWT

-606 TDGEAYSGAKLQLWQ
+606 TDGKAYSGAKLQLWQ

-652 LPSGSAKNGN
+652 LPGGSAKNGN
-662 QLQLYS
+662 VLQLYS

-721 EYYQFMDCR
+721 AYYQFMDCR

-917 SFLAPKYL
+917 SFLVPKYL

>member
-1 MGKGQLAR
+1 MRKWQFTK

-19 LALPLLGQGVV
+19 LALPLFGQGLV
-30 AYAEEGATA
+30 AYADENRAENAG
-39 SEVSANG
+39 G
-46 VDGTTAIT
+46 
-54 GDAASEDAADAQA
+54 AASASQEAAKDQREVVDSDSQAKSAADAESQSESGA
-67 GAESAGQPR
+67 ADEAAPANGAESTA
-76 PVVIDDSASEDAA
+76 DSTSESA
-89 ESTPEESSDSSDS
+89 EAPSSDS
-102 QVAPSNDSVPVPG
+102 APVPG
-115 ADAPES
+115 ADAPQS
-121 PTTANTHIDASVEDF
+121 PTNAETHIEASVEDF

-151 RSARDYSYATF
+151 RSARDYSSATF

-195 VNWVYNHVCGLNI
+195 VNWVYNHVCGMNI

-213 SASSLYYN
+213 SAASLYYN
-221 YCTPV
+221 YCTPI

-241 TYSSINYISHVGIY
+241 TYGSLDYISHVGIY
-255 CGNGVAIDAGDPIGY
+255 CGNGVTIDAGDPIGY
-270 DKVTDIK
+270 DRVTDIK

-289 RLVTLSNTSIRL
+289 RLVSLSDTSIRL
-301 DSSIVKARVS
+301 DSAIVKARVS

-317 SEQKPKP
+317 SAQKPKP

-332 LKEGADYT
+332 LKEGTDYT
-340 LSYSNNVKVGTASV
+340 LSYSNNVNVGTASV
-354 TIRGKGN
+354 TIKGKGN
-361 YSGSVT
+361 YRGSVT
-367 KTFKIYKDTFK
+367 KNFKIYKDTFK
-378 AGTYMAT
+378 AGTYMAS
-385 SALKSNLV
+385 SALKSNFV
-393 MDVVDGSTSAG
+393 MDVADGSTGAG

-418 RYNIQKTSD
+418 RFKIQKTSD
-427 GYYTIQNV
+427 GYYTIQNS

-446 WADLRSGQ
+446 WADLKNGQ
-454 KVTQRSYT
+454 QVTQRSYT
-462 GGVSQKWCLEQN
+462 GGMSQKWCMEQN

-486 SSMALDVTDG
+486 SSMAIDVANG
-496 KARNGALIQAWDSN
+496 KAFNCAVVQVWESN
-510 GTAAQHWK
+510 GTAAQRWS
-518 FSAAKTARQRLDAL
+518 FSSAKTARQRLDAL

-554 AVFDAANGYTS
+554 AVLDAANGGTS
-565 NGTAVQVYAS
+565 NGTAVQVYGS
-575 NGTDAQRWK
+575 NGTDAQRWT
-584 VEVGSDGYLTIKN
+584 VEVGSDGYLTIKS
-597 AKSGLALDV
+597 AKSGLVLDV
-606 TDGEAYSGAKLQLWQ
+606 AGGNAYSGAKLQLYAA
-621 PNGTRAQKWVAVADG
+621 NGTRAQKWVAVSDG

-652 LPSGSAKNGN
+652 LPSGSARNGN
-662 QLQLYS
+662 VLQLYS
-668 ANGTAAQRWTFD
+668 ANGSSAQRWMFD
-680 SVTKSGS
+680 AVAKGGA

-693 SYSLSYIASL
+693 PYSLSYIANL
-703 NQVPTST
+703 NQVSANT
-710 LDPKSVSTSSN
+710 LNPNAVSSN
-721 EYYQFMDCR
+721 SNAYYQFMDCR

-738 SQMNKIID
+738 SQMNRIID
-746 NTEKGRKGVFHGQ
+746 NTEKGRQGVFHGR

-793 SGKYFGKGNVT
+793 NGKYFAKGNAT
-804 ITESGKTY
+804 IKSDGKTY
-812 TKSCPVGTYYNF
+812 TKNCPAGTYYNF
-824 IGWGAYDSNPNAAYD
+824 IGWGAYDSNPNTAYD

-880 AASLGKQHQYCTS
+880 AASLGKTHQYCTS

-902 TIGYNYKLIGVTPKV
+902 TIGYNYRLIGVTPKA
-917 SFLAPKYL
+917 SFIVPKYL

>member
-46 VDGTTAIT
+46 VDGTMAIT
-54 GDAASEDAADAQA
+54 GDAASEDADDAQA

-76 PVVIDDSASEDAA
+76 AVVIDDSASEDAA

-121 PTTANTHIDASVEDF
+121 PTTADTHIDASVEDF

-151 RSARDYSYATF
+151 RSARDYSSATF

-213 SASSLYYN
+213 SAASLYYDH
-221 YCTPV
+221 CTPI

-332 LKEGADYT
+332 LKEGTDYT

-496 KARNGALIQAWDSN
+496 KARNGALIQTWDSN

-545 EVRSAVRSS
+545 EVRSAVKSS

-575 NGTDAQRWK
+575 NGTDAQRWN

-668 ANGTAAQRWTFD
+668 ANGTAAQRWAFD

-703 NQVPTST
+703 NQVSTST
-710 LDPKSVSTSSN
+710 LDSKSVSTSSN
-721 EYYQFMDCR
+721 AYYQFMDCR

-738 SQMNKIID
+738 SQMNNIID

-812 TKSCPVGTYYNF
+812 TKSCPAGTYYNF
-824 IGWGAYDSNPNAAYD
+824 IGWGAYDSNPNAAYY

-917 SFLAPKYL
+917 SFLVPKYL

>member
-1 MGKGQLAR
+1 MGKWQFTK

-19 LALPLLGQGVV
+19 LALPLFGQGLV
-30 AYAEEGATA
+30 AYADENSAENVGGSA
-39 SEVSANG
+39 SASHEAAKDQREV
-46 VDGTTAIT
+46 VDSDSQAK
-54 GDAASEDAADAQA
+54 SAADTESQSESGAA
-67 GAESAGQPR
+67 DEAAPAKGAESTAGSTSE
-76 PVVIDDSASEDAA
+76 SAEA
-89 ESTPEESSDSSDS
+89 PSSDS
-102 QVAPSNDSVPVPG
+102 APVPG
-115 ADAPES
+115 ADAPQS
-121 PTTANTHIDASVEDF
+121 PTNAETHIEASVEDF

-151 RSARDYSYATF
+151 RSAQDYSSATF

-195 VNWVYNHVCGLNI
+195 VNWVYNHVCGMNI

-213 SASSLYYN
+213 SAASLYYN
-221 YCTPV
+221 YCTPI

-241 TYSSINYISHVGIY
+241 TYGSLGYISHVGIY
-255 CGNGVAIDAGDPIGY
+255 CGNGVTIDAGDPIGY
-270 DKVTDIK
+270 DRVTDIK

-289 RLVTLSNTSIRL
+289 RLVSLSDTSIRL
-301 DSSIVKARVS
+301 DSAIVKARVS
-311 DRVYTG
+311 DRAYTG
-317 SEQKPKP
+317 SAQEPRP

-332 LKEGADYT
+332 LREGTDYT
-340 LSYSNNVKVGTASV
+340 LSYSNNVNVGTASV
-354 TIRGKGN
+354 TIKGKGN
-361 YSGSVT
+361 YRGSVT
-367 KTFKIYKDTFK
+367 KNFKIYKDTFK
-378 AGTYMAT
+378 AGTYMAS
-385 SALKSNLV
+385 SALRSNFV
-393 MDVVDGSTSAG
+393 MDVADGSTGAG

-418 RYNIQKTSD
+418 RFKIQKTSD
-427 GYYTIQNV
+427 GYYTIQNS

-446 WADLRSGQ
+446 WADLKNGQ
-454 KVTQRSYT
+454 QVTQRSYT
-462 GGVSQKWCLEQN
+462 GGMSQKWCMEQN

-486 SSMALDVTDG
+486 SSMAIDVANG
-496 KARNGALIQAWDSN
+496 NAFNGAVVQAWGSN
-510 GTAAQHWK
+510 GTAAQRWS
-518 FSAAKTARQRLDAL
+518 FSSAKTARQRLDAL

-554 AVFDAANGYTS
+554 AVLDAVNGGTS
-565 NGTAVQVYAS
+565 NGTAVQVYGS
-575 NGTDAQRWK
+575 NGTDAQRWT
-584 VEVGSDGYLTIKN
+584 VEVGSDGYLTIKS
-597 AKSGLALDV
+597 AKSGLVLDV
-606 TDGEAYSGAKLQLWQ
+606 AGGNAYSGAKLQLYAA
-621 PNGTRAQKWVAVADG
+621 NGTRAQKWVAVSDG

-652 LPSGSAKNGN
+652 LPSGSARNGN
-662 QLQLYS
+662 VLQLYS
-668 ANGTAAQRWTFD
+668 ANGSSAQRWMFD
-680 SVTKSGS
+680 AVAKGGA

-693 SYSLSYIASL
+693 PYSLSYIANL
-703 NQVPTST
+703 NQVSAKT
-710 LDPKSVSTSSN
+710 LNPNAVSSN
-721 EYYQFMDCR
+721 SNAYYQFMDCR

-738 SQMNKIID
+738 SQMNRIID
-746 NTEKGRKGVFHGQ
+746 NTEKGRQGVFHGR

-793 SGKYFGKGNVT
+793 NGKYFAKGNAT
-804 ITESGKTY
+804 IKSDGKTY
-812 TKSCPVGTYYNF
+812 TKNCPAGTYYNF
-824 IGWGAYDSNPNAAYD
+824 IGWGAYDSNPNTAYD

-880 AASLGKQHQYCTS
+880 AASLGKTHQYCTS

-902 TIGYNYKLIGVTPKV
+902 TIGYNYRLIGVAPKA
-917 SFLAPKYL
+917 SFIVPKYL